1 MLQSTPDNHS
11 FSDKFDCS
19 IIDTCAG
26 DKGSFGA
33 GNCGAC
39 HVTVNYR
46 VGRKV
51 QAPGK
56 KSEVEDEDE
65 DEHEGLGWKRV
76 RDARR
81 GSKNFF
87 IATSTT
93 GDHCDTSAT
102 C

>member
-1 MLQSTPDNHS
+1 
-11 FSDKFDCS
+11 
-19 IIDTCAG
+19 
-26 DKGSFGA
+26 
-33 GNCGAC
+33 
-39 HVTVNYR
+39 VNYR
-46 VGRKV
+46 VGGKV

-56 KSEVEDEDE
+56 KSDVEDEDE
-65 DEHEGLGWKRV
+65 DEHEGLGWRRM
-76 RDARR
+76 RDTRRR